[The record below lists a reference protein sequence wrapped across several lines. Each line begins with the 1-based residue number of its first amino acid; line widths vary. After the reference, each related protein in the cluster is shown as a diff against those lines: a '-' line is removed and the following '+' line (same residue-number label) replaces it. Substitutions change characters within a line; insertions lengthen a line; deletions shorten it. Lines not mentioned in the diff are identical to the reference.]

1 MVLNLL
7 TFLQPCR
14 ALSSTL
20 CDARRPY
27 NASFFNG
34 DLTILRDDRDRQVD
48 LRIVIVLKKI
58 RGRDDCLIAE
68 RNGGVITREREEG
81 GGGEKGVG
89 EEAGGEAGREALSL
103 KRRGISYELPDL
115 ELYIDDN

>member
-48 LRIVIVLKKI
+48 LRIVIVLKKYEAEM
-58 RGRDDCLIAE
+58 IALLPNE
-68 RNGGVITREREEG
+68 TEG
-81 GGGEKGVG
+81 
-89 EEAGGEAGREALSL
+89 
-103 KRRGISYELPDL
+103 
-115 ELYIDDN
+115 

>member
-1 MVLNLL
+1 MQNFCQSLALVRVSSAPHQLCSDSYMVLNLL

-48 LRIVIVLKKI
+48 LRIVIVVKKYEVEMI
-58 RGRDDCLIAE
+58 VLLPNE
-68 RNGGVITREREEG
+68 TEG
-81 GGGEKGVG
+81 
-89 EEAGGEAGREALSL
+89 
-103 KRRGISYELPDL
+103 
-115 ELYIDDN
+115 